1 MNGSPHFTRD
11 DETLRESVVSEKLV
25 LTLPSP
31 AEVSE
36 PEDSPLQSWFNWGV
50 FKLLLDTHQG
60 MRWAEMMM
68 RLIRSVLLIAK
79 VITLRG
85 MCPDPSTGP
94 RPIVAAFLLA
104 LAIGDTVLDHHDW
117 NVPVRGRRSKQRSED
132 NGVGNRSPVLR
143 LLSHFGTRMWITIG
157 LTILHF
163 ALISLSSSS
172 HGGEFRREIATL
184 WRRACCVP
192 LD

>member
-1 MNGSPHFTRD
+1 MNGTPHLTR
-11 DETLRESVVSEKLV
+11 EAESLQESIVSEKLI

-31 AEVSE
+31 AEVSGSE
-36 PEDSPLQSWFNWGV
+36 ESLLQSWFNWGV

-60 MRWAEMMM
+60 RRWAEMVM
-68 RLIRSVLLIAK
+68 RLIRSLLLIAK
-79 VITLRG
+79 VMTLRG
-85 MCPDPSTGP
+85 VCPDPSTGP
-94 RPIVAAFLLA
+94 RPIVTAFLLA

-117 NVPVRGRRSKQRSED
+117 NVPVRRRRSKQRSED
-132 NGVGNRSPVLR
+132 NGVGNRSPVQR
-143 LLSHFGTRMWITIG
+143 LLSRLGTRMLITVG

-163 ALISLSSSS
+163 AFVSLSFSSS
-172 HGGEFRREIATL
+172 GEGFRRDI